1 MDLSIALPTS
11 AGALVAIV
19 VILILRGD
27 LLTRR
32 MVDRICAIY
41 ETRMAEKDQQI
52 ALWRTA
58 HDTVKRN
65 NDTLITQL
73 YQSLEI
79 GRTTNRVL
87 EAVPVPQPSPQ
98 GEPNGPTVAA

>member
-1 MDLSIALPTS
+1 MNLSLALPTS

-19 VILILRGD
+19 VIFVLRGD

-41 ETRMAEKDQQI
+41 DKRLAEKDEQI
-52 ALWRTA
+52 MLWRTA
-58 HDTVKRN
+58 HDMVKKN

-79 GRTTNRVL
+79 GRVTNRVL
-87 EAVPVPQPSPQ
+87 EAVPASQPTPH
-98 GEPNGPTVAA
+98 GDPNGPTVAA